1 MVNYYK
7 GNALFRR
14 AFELSANEMS
24 ENYAAKIQPSTMP
37 SLEHTL
43 KRSQT
48 PKLWRSR
55 QASWNRFERC
65 QAAGPESQKFSHS
78 QNDRCDHQLNRQLF
92 VSLTGSFLGQIALP
106 KSIYILPHHIHPC
119 CFLCFLLNDTDSWGS
134 ASLGVEDQCLL
145 RLRNASPMRGVSEN
159 RYLGLTGHNS
169 VLLRLVVCTGPAL
182 SDRALVGHDRDPES
196 TW

>member
-48 PKLWRSR
+48 PKL
-55 QASWNRFERC
+55 
-65 QAAGPESQKFSHS
+65 
-78 QNDRCDHQLNRQLF
+78 
-92 VSLTGSFLGQIALP
+92 
-106 KSIYILPHHIHPC
+106 
-119 CFLCFLLNDTDSWGS
+119 
-134 ASLGVEDQCLL
+134 
-145 RLRNASPMRGVSEN
+145 
-159 RYLGLTGHNS
+159 
-169 VLLRLVVCTGPAL
+169 
-182 SDRALVGHDRDPES
+182 
-196 TW
+196 